1 MRSGPDAPAKGE
13 PHATGGRLRGAVQG
27 AGDRRLAAH
36 DATAA
41 AAVHHKAMPH
51 KEAPN
56 VEDAQPRTLR
66 EAALAHGLTVA
77 AEHNIELALLQPTK
91 FEFADT
97 PLSDVIDFL
106 AAQFDI
112 NIQLDIKGLADAAV
126 DPSTPIT
133 RAIRKSVSL
142 EASLRLILDDLDLA
156 FVIQDEMLKITSK
169 EKADEILTTKVYL
182 VGDLLNRRSDRQV
195 VRPVSGI
202 RINPLVIAI
211 IEAVQPDSWGDN
223 GGPGSIS
230 RVGDVFVISQKR
242 DCHVQISALL
252 AQLRAD
258 LPPMD
263 DGAVRRSPCAQ
274 ELCTIAY
281 ALETVVGEDAAK
293 AIPQLIAPESWRDN
307 GGPGVVCVVATRE
320 DDGDETQER
329 LPRKMLVVRQTDEVQ
344 YQVQELLNLFE
355 SAHRDLSVR
364 GMCVF

>member
-1 MRSGPDAPAKGE
+1 MAGCGEPYKARGSVAWLGTTRPTPPRYPDA
-13 PHATGGRLRGAVQG
+13 HR
-27 AGDRRLAAH
+27 
-36 DATAA
+36 
-41 AAVHHKAMPH
+41 
-51 KEAPN
+51 EAPN

-112 NIQLDIKGLADAAV
+112 NIQLDNKGLADAAV
-126 DPSTPIT
+126 DPSAPIT
-133 RAIRKSVSL
+133 RTIRNPVSL

-252 AQLRAD
+252 AQFALICPPWTMALFGDHHVHRSCAPSRMLSKQSWVKTPLKPFRSSSRLKVGATMAARAWYASSRHEK
-258 LPPMD
+258 MTETR
-263 DGAVRRSPCAQ
+263 RRSV
-274 ELCTIAY
+274 Y
-281 ALETVVGEDAAK
+281 
-293 AIPQLIAPESWRDN
+293 
-307 GGPGVVCVVATRE
+307 
-320 DDGDETQER
+320 
-329 LPRKMLVVRQTDEVQ
+329 
-344 YQVQELLNLFE
+344 
-355 SAHRDLSVR
+355 R
-364 GMCVF
+364 GRCW